1 MEYFKSNNKNS
12 KLYNKI
18 NWIKLLIV
26 FVVSFIIF
34 SLFFYYIG
42 NSKDIDST
50 IINSIIISILL
61 AIWSILNDILQNRT
75 RIFVCN
81 EKEIGYIEI
90 HEEKT
95 GKFLRDYEFQELID
109 KTDIK
114 DIYSN
119 NHLYEGIDK
128 GIIKNIVKIKKKYN
142 RTILEANVIEKSWK
156 SASRVSITKLYLVDK
171 EYKKKFII
179 PNDYDNYEKLYKKLS
194 KLK

>member
-1 MEYFKSNNKNS
+1 MEYFKSNNKNN

-128 GIIKNIVKIKKKYN
+128 GIIKNIIKIKKKYN
-142 RTILEANVIEKSWK
+142 RTVLEANVIEKSWK

-194 KLK
+194 KLN

>member
-1 MEYFKSNNKNS
+1 MEYFKSNNKNN

-142 RTILEANVIEKSWK
+142 RTVLEANVIEKSWK

-194 KLK
+194 KLN